1 MFLRIREWTV
11 FLASATLAFLVELL
25 GVLWVTRGE
34 DFVRTARDKL
44 GTTTKALNTL
54 GTTTKALNTIL
65 DKVEAAVT
73 IDDATDSSNLEKLL
87 LTTKIAHEE
96 LCEKASLVRRVHLF
110 PKDV

>member
-34 DFVRTARDKL
+34 DFVRTARDTLVRAKTL
-44 GTTTKALNTL
+44 AL
-54 GTTTKALNTIL
+54 IL
-65 DKVEAAVT
+65 DKIEAAVT
-73 IDDATDSSNLEKLL
+73 IDDATDFSNLEKLL

-96 LCEKASLVRRVHLF
+96 LCEKASLVRCVHLF
-110 PKDV
+110 PRKK